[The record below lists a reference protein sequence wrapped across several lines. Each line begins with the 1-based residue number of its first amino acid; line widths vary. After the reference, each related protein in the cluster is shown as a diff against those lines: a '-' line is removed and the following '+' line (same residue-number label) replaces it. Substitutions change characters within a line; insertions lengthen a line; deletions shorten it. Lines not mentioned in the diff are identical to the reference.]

1 MSRST
6 FYRVSKTKESE
17 EIELEK
23 SVINC
28 FEKHNGNYG
37 RIRIK
42 KALLKNGI
50 TISEN
55 KISRILKK
63 HGLAAKSGRTGRRKA
78 PKPSEKQYI
87 EENLIKDK
95 FEITVPNYLWCS
107 DITELVCESDKVYA
121 CGVIDVATR
130 RLVGWSIKRHQRQD
144 IVQEA
149 FEMAVGRNPVR
160 PADAVYHSDRGCQYT
175 AKKTKELIEKYGFR
189 KSMSRP
195 GTPSDNQPIE
205 SFWRTLECEMPD
217 IRHLTFEEASRVLV
231 KYFELYYNSD
241 RIHSGIGYLT
251 PNECFE
257 KLTL

>member
-6 FYRVSKTKESE
+6 FYRVSKPKESE

-23 SVINC
+23 AVINS

-42 KALLKNGI
+42 KDLSRNGI

-55 KISRILKK
+55 KISRILKE
-63 HGLAAKSGRTGRRKA
+63 HGLVAKSGRTGRRKA
-78 PKPSEKQYI
+78 PKPTEEQYI
-87 EENLIKDK
+87 EANLIKDK
-95 FEITVPNYLWCS
+95 FEIDIPNYLWCS
-107 DITELVCESDKVYA
+107 DITELACKGNKVYA

-149 FEMAVGRNPVR
+149 FEMAVGRNPER

-175 AKKTKELIEKYGFR
+175 AKKTKELVERYGFR

-195 GTPSDNQPIE
+195 GTPNDNQPIE
-205 SFWRTLECEMPD
+205 SFWRTLECEIPD

-251 PNECFE
+251 PNECFK

>member
-6 FYRVSKTKESE
+6 YYRTPKKQESE
-17 EIELEK
+17 EIEIEK
-23 SVINC
+23 AVINC
-28 FEKHNGNYG
+28 FEKHHGNYG

-42 KALLKNGI
+42 KELGRNSVVV
-50 TISEN
+50 SEA
-55 KISRILKK
+55 KIARILKE
-63 HGLAAKSGRTGRRKA
+63 HGLLAKSGRTGRKKA
-78 PKPSEKQYI
+78 PKPREDQYV

-95 FEITVPNYLWCS
+95 FEVSIPNYLWCS
-107 DITELVCESDKVYA
+107 DITELICKGSKIYV

-130 RLVGWSIKRHQRQD
+130 RLVGWSIKQHQRQE

-149 FEMAVGRNPVR
+149 FDMAVGRNPQR
-160 PADAVYHSDRGCQYT
+160 PANAVYHSDRGCQYT
-175 AKKTKELIEKYGFR
+175 AKRTKELVERYGFR

-231 KYFELYYNSD
+231 RFFEFYYNSD
-241 RIHSGIGYLT
+241 RLHSGIGYLT
-251 PNECFE
+251 PNECFQ